1 MHVSTIFLHIKLQ
14 RSITDPGIS
23 QSILKEK
30 LDLSLNVTFH
40 LSSISEKKPN
50 QAKSKHQRNKSL
62 AEIIMLS
69 GLEYSQCVCK
79 VNLVLTLFPDL
90 CKTDSRSKTCFP
102 LKLEGERP
110 SFAVVV
116 LSEMGFTG
124 CVHCQWF
131 QIRANSNWR
140 SSFLTQVRNVSQPRK
155 KETKS
160 AVTGIY
166 FALYSIPFKPLSHKT
181 IMAGFQVTHW
191 NSLLLFLSLV
201 QNKKEKVVNTVVKTS
216 VCFCWM
222 DLNANDKKEVIW
234 CQI

>member
-14 RSITDPGIS
+14 GSITDPGIS

-40 LSSISEKKPN
+40 LSSISEKKTN
-50 QAKSKHQRNKSL
+50 QVKSKHQRNQSL

-79 VNLVLTLFPDL
+79 VNLVLPLFPDL
-90 CKTDSRSKTCFP
+90 CKTASRSKTCFP
-102 LKLEGERP
+102 LKFEGERP

-116 LSEMGFTG
+116 LSEMRWTG
-124 CVHCQWF
+124 CIHCQWF

-160 AVTGIY
+160 AVTEIY
-166 FALYSIPFKPLSHKT
+166 FALYLISFKPLSHKT
-181 IMAGFQVTHW
+181 IMADFQVLTHW
-191 NSLLLFLSLV
+191 DSLLLFLSLV
-201 QNKKEKVVNTVVKTS
+201 QRKKRKSSEHN
-216 VCFCWM
+216 CENICMFL
-222 DLNANDKKEVIW
+222 LNGLK
-234 CQI
+234 C